1 MTRMANSPTRGFFF
15 PGRHGKI
22 IHRNARLRHSGMR
35 ASLSVAPARV
45 GSLGRAPSRHAAARG
60 LGGRRRAAGVT
71 AGARSVPVAEPPVGP
86 SSADRNDDRV
96 GSSDVTRR
104 AASVAASSL
113 AVCAMAFATATT
125 SAAHAFVPVV
135 GCGDPGSPYDTGVER
150 VEPSRDTGAPAKTKT
165 ANCVSLYQPAHD
177 AERRAAERASLRA
190 GEKSAVDGAYGGTE

>member
-1 MTRMANSPTRGFFF
+1 
-15 PGRHGKI
+15 
-22 IHRNARLRHSGMR
+22 MR

-45 GSLGRAPSRHAAARG
+45 GSLGRAPSRRAAARG

-71 AGARSVPVAEPPVGP
+71 VGARSVPVTEPPVGP

-96 GSSDVTRR
+96 GSSDVARR

-150 VEPSRDTGAPAKTKT
+150 VEPSRDTGAPAMTKT
-165 ANCVSLYQPAHD
+165 ANCMRLYQPARD